1 MNTGTKIHKILYT
14 NVTGEES
21 SCLTRSLHDTTRE
34 LIKMG
39 CKNIR
44 RG

>member
-14 NVTGEES
+14 NIAGEPR
-21 SCLTRSLHDTTRE
+21 SCLTRTLHNTTRE
-34 LIKMG
+34 LIKLG